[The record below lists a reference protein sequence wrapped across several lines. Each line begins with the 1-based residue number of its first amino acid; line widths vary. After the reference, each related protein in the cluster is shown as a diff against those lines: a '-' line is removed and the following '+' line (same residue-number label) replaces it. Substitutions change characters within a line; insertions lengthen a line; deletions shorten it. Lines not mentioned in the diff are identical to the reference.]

1 MLPIDLKAYE
11 QQLAEDLLKDAN
23 FLKQAKVFEEQ
34 GKRKG
39 KREGRRE
46 GKRENSIE
54 IALNMLNESELSL
67 EKIASYCRLPLTEV
81 ATLRS
86 NGKIE

>member
-1 MLPIDLKAYE
+1 MLPTDLKAYE
-11 QQLAEDLLKDAN
+11 QQLAEDLLKDAT
-23 FLKQAKVFEEQ
+23 FLKQAKIFEEQ
-34 GKRKG
+34 GERK
-39 KREGRRE
+39 

-67 EKIASYCRLPLTEV
+67 EKIAVYCKLPLTEV
-81 ATLRS
+81 AALRS